1 MFQEMMPMSQ
11 GGGGINVAAGTFEI
25 TSAGTNTT
33 IQTGKANIKRF
44 VMIGKQF
51 DSGNKCLV
59 GWDADWNSGG
69 TLYASANCYSTG
81 AYGGMK
87 TLDTANTWAI
97 EVVSVNQATGDVV
110 VMTPTGHSSFETA
123 SGYWYAE

>member
-1 MFQEMMPMSQ
+1 MFNEMMPMSL
-11 GGGGINVAAGTFEI
+11 GGGSNVANGTFEI

-33 IQTGKANIKRF
+33 IPTGKANIKRF

-51 DSGNKCLV
+51 SDDKPCLV
-59 GWDADWNSGG
+59 GWDVDWNSGG
-69 TLYASANCYSTG
+69 TLYASAECYGNG
-81 AYGGMK
+81 AYGGSK
-87 TLDTANTWAI
+87 TLDTANSWAI

-110 VMTPTGHSSFETA
+110 VMTPTGHESFATA